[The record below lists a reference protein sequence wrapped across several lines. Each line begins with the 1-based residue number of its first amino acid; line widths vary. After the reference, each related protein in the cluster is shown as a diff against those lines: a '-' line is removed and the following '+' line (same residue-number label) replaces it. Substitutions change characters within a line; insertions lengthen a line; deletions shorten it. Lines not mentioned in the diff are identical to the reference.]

1 MSHLNGSTSI
11 EEDDVTPIVLTQTE
25 TILYFVCLSQGVPIN
40 VLVSVVV
47 ARNRRLHNPR
57 NTFWFGITMLNLL
70 TMFMSV
76 LKMLA
81 VHSGDYFCL
90 VFTFATGKPYTIL
103 LFLLLLATLDRYVGK
118 ITSALPGLSECGQA
132 DSLFLLSYCT

>member
-1 MSHLNGSTSI
+1 MSSQFFNCSGERSLSI
-11 EEDDVTPIVLTQTE
+11 ADDDVSPVVLTQTE

-70 TMFMSV
+70 TMFMSM
-76 LKMLA
+76 LKLLA
-81 VHSGDYFCL
+81 VHGSVHFCL
-90 VFTFATGKPYTIL
+90 IFTFTTGKPYTIL
-103 LFLLLLATLDRYVGK
+103 LFVLLLATLDRYVGK
-118 ITSALPGLSECGQA
+118 
-132 DSLFLLSYCT
+132 LFRFQ